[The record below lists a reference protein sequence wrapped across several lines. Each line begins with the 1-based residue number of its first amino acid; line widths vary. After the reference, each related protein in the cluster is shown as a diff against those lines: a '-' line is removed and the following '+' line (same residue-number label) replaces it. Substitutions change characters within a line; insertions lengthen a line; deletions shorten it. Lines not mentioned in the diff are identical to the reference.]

1 MTEVYRHANADRQG
15 DYPYFRGLWNRVV
28 LALLGA
34 AFLPLL
40 VIGGGL
46 TYYGHVILRTSLLEA
61 VATEVRLHRDAVDA
75 FLAERTRDLQLLAR
89 HIPREVLEGP
99 GGLAAVFA
107 SLQQAQ
113 AGFQDLGVIDGE
125 GRHLAYV
132 GPYQLK
138 DRNYREAAW
147 FREVMLRGVYIS
159 DVFLGFRQVPHFV
172 LAVRR
177 EDPAGAWVLRAT
189 VDAATFDRLVSS
201 IASRRQG
208 RAFLLN
214 HAGRYQTTPP
224 EGRPDPAPTQGLA
237 QVLPEVLHQE
247 ARDGRVIFRTGLHA
261 TPWVLVAE
269 IEEAAMFAPLK
280 RLRRMSLFVFV
291 LSGILIV
298 GTVLLT
304 TNALVTRLEAKR
316 RSIRL
321 LDRQLRAANRM
332 ASAMDLAR
340 GLLSDLKDK
349 LVNIDTAATWL
360 REQAQAPAADG
371 GDATGE
377 QIRQEAR
384 RGREA
389 IERFLAFTR
398 VSEAL
403 IADVDLHA
411 LLDELALFMHK
422 DLFFNNIVLTRDY
435 QADPPVIRSDP
446 GQLRQVFQ
454 NLVSN
459 AAAAVARDG
468 RITLSTART
477 LDGVRVV
484 VADSGPG
491 IAPENLERIFDPL
504 FTTKPDGTG
513 LGLPICREVLTRL
526 GGRLEVASRP
536 GEGAEFIVELPQGIG
551 PQQAREPEASAGG
564 LGELQIRNPKPEI
577 RK

>member
-1 MTEVYRHANADRQG
+1 MAEVYRHANADMQG

-46 TYYGHVILRTSLLEA
+46 TYYAHDILRASLLEA
-61 VATEVRLHRDAVDA
+61 VATEVRLHRDAVDD
-75 FLAERTRDLQLLAR
+75 FLAERTRDLTLLAR
-89 HIPREVLEGP
+89 HIPQEALVAP

-107 SLQQAQ
+107 SLQEVQ
-113 AGFQDLGVIDGE
+113 AGFQDLGVIDGQ

-132 GPYQLK
+132 GPYQLM
-138 DRNYREAAW
+138 DRNYREAPW
-147 FREVMLRGVYIS
+147 FREVMLRGRYIS

-177 EDPAGAWVLRAT
+177 EASEGAWVLRAT
-189 VDAATFDRLVSS
+189 VDAGSFDQLVSA
-201 IASRRQG
+201 IASRRRGQ
-208 RAFLLN
+208 AYLLN
-214 HAGRYQTTPP
+214 HEGRYQTTPP
-224 EGRPDPAPTQGLA
+224 PGHPDPAPTQGLA
-237 QVLPEVLHQE
+237 RALPEALDQE
-247 ARDGRVIFRTGLHA
+247 ARGGRVIFRTGLRS

-269 IEEAAMFAPLK
+269 IEETAMFAPLK
-280 RLRRMSLFVFV
+280 RLRLISLYVFV
-291 LSGILIV
+291 LSAVLIV

-304 TNALVTRLEAKR
+304 TNALVGRLEAKR
-316 RSIRL
+316 RSIRR

-340 GLLSDLKDK
+340 GLLVDLKDK

-360 REQAQAPAADG
+360 GEQAASA
-371 GDATGE
+371 ATGNGSE
-377 QIRQEAR
+377 SSAQIRQEAR

-403 IADVDLHA
+403 IAEVDLHA

-422 DLFFNNIVLTRDY
+422 DLFFNNIVLKRDY

-459 AAAAVARDG
+459 AAAAVARNG
-468 RITLSTART
+468 HITLATTRT
-477 LDGVRVV
+477 LEGVRVV

-504 FTTKPDGTG
+504 FTTKTDGTG
-513 LGLPICREVLTRL
+513 LGLPICREILTRL

-536 GEGAEFIVELPQGIG
+536 GEGAEFIVELPQGISALR
-551 PQQAREPEASAGG
+551 PREPE
-564 LGELQIRNPKPEI
+564 E
-577 RK
+577 